1 MFTRNDLIKE
11 TIENFYD
18 EAIERRNVEELVE
31 KILGSVELQATTVDE
46 KVIISENILAK
57 LSQEERIKLCEKLL
71 TEQVLE
77 QRNKLAAWTIIT
89 GQASQIDTGYIA
101 QHLISL
107 ITQISGQGMRGKGQD
122 LVDGSEIKAANFL
135 DSLDK
140 KGAVAPRWNFTA
152 VTVNIMENFLNYK
165 NIYLVSMD
173 LTKDNRMR
181 FRAWVVDISQHEILK
196 NRYIEWMEKL
206 GYAKFNDGTRRA
218 SVNFQL
224 FPPRNKSNDDFARH
238 GNGRETGFEKLNIPL
253 ENTVG
258 SKKIFHAEE
267 IDNEIKVLKFN

>member
-18 EAIERRNVEELVE
+18 EEIERRNVEELVE